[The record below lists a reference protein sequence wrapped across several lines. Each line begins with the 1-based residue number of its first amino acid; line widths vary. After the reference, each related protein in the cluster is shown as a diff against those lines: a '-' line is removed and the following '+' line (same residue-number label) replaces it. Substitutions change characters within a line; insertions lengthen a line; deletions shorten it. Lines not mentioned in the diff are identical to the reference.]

1 MPDDTGQGRIV
12 LENAVMRVRLADVED
27 ASGRQVK
34 DFLIIESR
42 RNGGRT
48 PSGIVVVAMVD
59 GKVGMLRV
67 YRPPVSKTGWE
78 LPRGFIDEGE
88 DSAAAASR
96 ELMEETGLSC
106 PPDALTSLGQI
117 APEPGVI
124 RALHPV
130 YLAVC
135 NGQSVSWQQHDFG
148 HATFSFFSQ
157 EEIVGLIKAGE
168 IFDSNTISALHLH
181 HLHNVV

>member
-1 MPDDTGQGRIV
+1 MADDTSQGRIA

-27 ASGRQVK
+27 DSGREVK
-34 DFLIIESR
+34 DFLIVESR

-48 PSGIVVVAMVD
+48 PSGVVVVAMVD
-59 GKVGMLRV
+59 GKVGMLKI

-88 DSAAAASR
+88 DPATAASR
-96 ELMEETGLSC
+96 ELMEETGLTC

-135 NGQSVSWQQHDFG
+135 NGQAVDWQSNDFG
-148 HATFSFFSQ
+148 HSNFSFFAPR
-157 EEIVGLIKAGE
+157 EITNLIRAGK

-181 HLHNVV
+181 HMHDGA